1 MVAFGPRG
9 SLPSTIT
16 KDFSRAPQANIQR
29 SVFNRSHG
37 LKTTIDANY
46 LYPIYF
52 DNVMPGDTFQMNAHG
67 FGRLATPIHPFID
80 NLKIQ
85 TYFFFVPY
93 RLIWTNWQR
102 FMGERDPNP
111 DSSIDY
117 LVPQIQSHTVNSGD
131 LYDYFN
137 VPVGVSLNFNN
148 WAGRA
153 YNLIWNEWFRDEN
166 LQNSVTV
173 DKGDGPD
180 TASNYVLLKKG
191 KTHDYFTSAL
201 PTPQKGDAV
210 DLPLGTSAPIT
221 GIGKYNQTFSTGPLS
236 AYETD
241 GTGSV
246 SYAKFS
252 DTVGTSDSDNWI
264 FEEDPNNAGFP
275 NIRAD
280 LSNATSATINQLRE
294 AFQVQSLLER
304 DNRGGT
310 RYKELIYSH
319 FGVETGDARLD
330 RPEYLGG
337 RRSPITVTPIP
348 QTSSTDTTTPQGN
361 MASYGTVAFSGHKFQ
376 KSFAEHGCVIGMAC
390 VYSDLTYGQGLPRE
404 FSYQTRY
411 DYYWPALA
419 HLGEQGILNKEIY
432 AQGTADDDNVFGYQE
447 IYAEYRYKPSMLT
460 GKMRSNVTGSLD
472 SWHLAQDF
480 SSLPSLNASFIEE
493 NSPVDRVI
501 AINTEPQLLLDMY
514 FDLKCAR
521 PMPTYGTP
529 LSLSRF

>member
-137 VPVGVSLNFNN
+137 VPVGVSLDFNN

-180 TASNYVLLKKG
+180 TASDYVLLKKG

-210 DLPLGTSAPIT
+210 DLPLGNSAPVI
-221 GIGKYNQTFSTGPLS
+221 GIGKLNQTYPSSGGAGL
-236 AYETD
+236 YET
-241 GTGSV
+241 G
-246 SYAKFS
+246 A
-252 DTVGTSDSDNWI
+252 TSSRVFANSAQISPNNANTDAYI
-264 FEEDPNNAGFP
+264 EEDPNNPGFP
-275 NIRAD
+275 GIYAD

-294 AFQVQSLLER
+294 AFQIQSLLER

-348 QTSSTDTTTPQGN
+348 HPCSAN
-361 MASYGTVAFSGHKFQ
+361 
-376 KSFAEHGCVIGMAC
+376 
-390 VYSDLTYGQGLPRE
+390 DL
-404 FSYQTRY
+404 
-411 DYYWPALA
+411 
-419 HLGEQGILNKEIY
+419 
-432 AQGTADDDNVFGYQE
+432 
-447 IYAEYRYKPSMLT
+447 
-460 GKMRSNVTGSLD
+460 
-472 SWHLAQDF
+472 
-480 SSLPSLNASFIEE
+480 E
-493 NSPVDRVI
+493 N
-501 AINTEPQLLLDMY
+501 L
-514 FDLKCAR
+514 
-521 PMPTYGTP
+521 
-529 LSLSRF
+529 

>member
-1 MVAFGPRG
+1 MVSFGPTGR
-9 SLPSTIT
+9 LPSTIT
-16 KDFSRAPQANIQR
+16 KDFSRAPKANIQR

-93 RLIWTNWQR
+93 RLLWTNWQR

-117 LVPQIQSHTVNSGD
+117 LVPQIQSHSVSSGD
-131 LYDYFN
+131 LFDYFN

-153 YNLIWNEWFRDEN
+153 YNLVWNQWFRDQN
-166 LQNSVTV
+166 LQDSVTV

-210 DLPLGTSAPIT
+210 DLPLGTSAPVAYDGAGDT
-221 GIGKYNQTFSTGPLS
+221 TPTVKTSSTNQNIMYVPSGTTPVVLGGAVSGQSPL
-236 AYETD
+236 Y
-241 GTGSV
+241 
-246 SYAKFS
+246 
-252 DTVGTSDSDNWI
+252 
-264 FEEDPNNAGFP
+264 
-275 NIRAD
+275 AD
-280 LSNATSATINQLRE
+280 LSDATSATINQLRE

-361 MASYGTVAFSGHKFQ
+361 MASYGTVGFSDHRFS
-376 KSFAEHGCVIGMAC
+376 KSFTEHGCILGMAC

-432 AQGTADDDNVFGYQE
+432 AQGTSADDNVFGYQE
-447 IYAEYRYKPSMLT
+447 IYAEYRYKTSMIT
-460 GKMRSNVTGSLD
+460 GKMRSNVSGSLD

-514 FDLKCAR
+514 FDLKTAR

>member
-9 SLPSTIT
+9 TLPSTIS

-37 LKTTIDANY
+37 LKTTLDANF

-52 DNVMPGDTFQMNAHG
+52 DNVMPGDTFEMNAHG

-93 RLIWTNWQR
+93 RLLWTNWQR

-117 LVPQIQSHTVNSGD
+117 LVPQIQSHSVSSGD

-201 PTPQKGDAV
+201 PTPQKGNAV
-210 DLPLGTSAPIT
+210 DLPLGTKAFI
-221 GIGKYNQTFSTGPLS
+221 
-236 AYETD
+236 
-241 GTGSV
+241 
-246 SYAKFS
+246 
-252 DTVGTSDSDNWI
+252 TSDSTADGDIYGIGNTVSGNNEAI
-264 FEEDPNNAGFP
+264 FTDINFAKRTTTTVTDPTDLLY
-275 NIRAD
+275 AD
-280 LSNATSATINQLRE
+280 LSTATSATINQLRE
-294 AFQVQSLLER
+294 AFQIQSLLER

-337 RRSPITVTPIP
+337 KRSPITVTPIP

-361 MASYGTVAFSGHKFQ
+361 MASYGTVGFSNHRFI
-376 KSFAEHGCVIGMAC
+376 KSFAEHGCVVGMAC

-432 AQGTADDDNVFGYQE
+432 AQGNSDDDNVFGYQE

-480 SSLPSLNASFIEE
+480 SSLPSLNSSFIEE